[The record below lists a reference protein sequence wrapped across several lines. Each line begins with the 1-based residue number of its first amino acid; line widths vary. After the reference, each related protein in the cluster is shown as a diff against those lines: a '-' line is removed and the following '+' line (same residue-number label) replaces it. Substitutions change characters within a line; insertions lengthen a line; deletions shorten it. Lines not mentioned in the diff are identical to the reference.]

1 VRRDDARVAD
11 GNPPKRR
18 LKKPPPV
25 DVRGEHEWTCRYAFK
40 LPQHNTVQ
48 AVTQRKMRRA
58 GKHCRNASVDEL
70 RASRS
75 DKSQKQGDLVSDN
88 LAPCGTS
95 TIVDL
100 GIPHPLCGTYLS
112 NKSRTERAHAAN
124 RYGKSKRTGYEKVI
138 EEKSL
143 SYLYRSFTIE
153 TFGAFGEEAWRLIN
167 ECCGRDHPHACDD
180 ANIWRR
186 PDPKKDFVLAVAF
199 AVQRGCSNTL
209 LRANS
214 RRRNRR
220 AAAVVDHE
228 NMNGIDA

>member
-1 VRRDDARVAD
+1 MCGPPATMIRD
-11 GNPPKRR
+11 
-18 LKKPPPV
+18 
-25 DVRGEHEWTCRYAFK
+25 
-40 LPQHNTVQ
+40 
-48 AVTQRKMRRA
+48 M
-58 GKHCRNASVDEL
+58 
-70 RASRS
+70 
-75 DKSQKQGDLVSDN
+75 
-88 LAPCGTS
+88 
-95 TIVDL
+95 
-100 GIPHPLCGTYLS
+100 
-112 NKSRTERAHAAN
+112 
-124 RYGKSKRTGYEKVI
+124 
-138 EEKSL
+138 
-143 SYLYRSFTIE
+143 YRSFTIE